1 MDKET
6 FLSKIQEI
14 GTCEDEVQR
23 RTILAEVQDE
33 VSKVYD
39 TNNDLVET
47 NKKYVEDNEDLRRAN
62 LDLFK
67 RIGKDESDNKYI
79 EDETGVKPEEE
90 KPKRKFEDLF
100 NNEGVG
106 K

>member
-14 GTCEDEVQR
+14 GTCEDEIQR
-23 RTILAEVQDE
+23 RSILAEVQDE
-33 VSKVYD
+33 VSKIYD
-39 TNNDLVET
+39 SNNELVES
-47 NKKYVEDNEDLRRAN
+47 NKKFVEDNEDLRRAN

-67 RIGKDESDNKYI
+67 RIGKDESNYI

-100 NNEGVG
+100 KSKESG